1 MYVCHIECHWKL
13 SCNFDTVT
21 CRWAEMKKCVH
32 TFTFLDTSY
41 KWINKLPSM
50 KGNGGILVKFLA
62 ENNENSRTL
71 PIKRDDR
78 INIV

>member
-1 MYVCHIECHWKL
+1 
-13 SCNFDTVT
+13 
-21 CRWAEMKKCVH
+21 MKKCVH